1 MSQPRRPLAAR
12 FLSACAG
19 PEWADSIEGDLQ
31 EHYGRLGLE
40 REAWSWGTVLP
51 IAARLGSDRLTRA
64 ARSLGARMVVAAS
77 PRGNGMIQGLGRDVR
92 FSLRTMRRAPIFT
105 VAAAATLSLGI
116 GSSTVLY
123 SFVDAFIF
131 RAASYAFAVIAAIFG
146 YGWRVLAMF
155 LVGAALMKLDFF
167 SPERRAWQRRMC
179 AIGLGIGLPLELGVA
194 ATFMAVDF
202 QYTWQII
209 VAGAVHELASF
220 ALCLGYTG
228 AVCLLVRPGAG
239 GLVQRLFSSAGR
251 LALSVYLLETITTT
265 AVMYWWGLGRFD
277 DFTRPELLVLTVG
290 IYTGLMVAATVWLR
304 FFTIGPFEWLW
315 RTLTYL
321 RPQPVLRRSA
331 RSS

>member
-1 MSQPRRPLAAR
+1 MPPTQRRD
-12 FLSACAG
+12 G
-19 PEWADSIEGDLQ
+19 P
-31 EHYGRLGLE
+31 
-40 REAWSWGTVLP
+40 
-51 IAARLGSDRLTRA
+51 
-64 ARSLGARMVVAAS
+64 
-77 PRGNGMIQGLGRDVR
+77 
-92 FSLRTMRRAPIFT
+92 
-105 VAAAATLSLGI
+105 
-116 GSSTVLY
+116 
-123 SFVDAFIF
+123 FVDAFIF
-131 RAASYAFAVIAAIFG
+131 RAASYGFAVIAAIFG

-155 LVGAALMKLDFF
+155 LLGAALMKLDFF
-167 SPERRAWQRRMC
+167 SPERRAWQRRIC

-202 QYTWQII
+202 QFTWQVI
-209 VAGAVHELASF
+209 VAGAVHELASV
-220 ALCLGYTG
+220 ALCLGYAG

-265 AVMYWWGLGRFD
+265 AVMYWWGLGRFN